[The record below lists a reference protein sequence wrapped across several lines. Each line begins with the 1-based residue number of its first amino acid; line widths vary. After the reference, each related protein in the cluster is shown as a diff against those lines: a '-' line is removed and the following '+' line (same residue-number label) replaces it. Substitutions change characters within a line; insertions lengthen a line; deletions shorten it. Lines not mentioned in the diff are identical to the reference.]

1 MIRVREWKL
10 PSRLR
15 RERDTAH
22 RSKLRHRI
30 RVHLFFVL
38 SSARDNSACGEK
50 KGRRSFDRRPADP
63 RLKGSRSLA

>member
-15 RERDTAH
+15 RERHTAN

-30 RVHLFFVL
+30 RVNVFFVL
-38 SSARDNSACGEK
+38 SCARDNSACREK
-50 KGRRSFDRRPADP
+50 KGGDP
-63 RLKGSRSLA
+63 SIAALLTLA